1 MRTSV
6 LVGVGVA
13 LLLVGCHEEGTVGPW
28 CSVDSV
34 VRAPR
39 ASAYKLSTTEDGG
52 GPGGA
57 SGRRCGAAG
66 FAANVPP
73 PASHYSGA
81 GAIDVNQDCFCEN
94 PTVLG
99 LDAGVFNGFTQG
111 LAAATAT
118 CKLLGVGAAG
128 HYSFANA
135 DCRLGYVD
143 GFNQTAFSSEEDDG
157 DLAWNMCPFL
167 GQGVMGL
174 AADTRAQELRSDVS
188 FRDGAGA
195 IRIERLW
202 CRSYSGRLE
211 ARVSLPDAGFKDVC
225 FGETGP
231 RREYFMR
238 FSAAGDWILDHL
250 GPATVGGEGEGGT
263 EIHEPRISAVVLGDP
278 DCDQVRECESSF
290 TSPSPPCPASYCEP
304 GRAARCEPNDWH
316 FLAQGFFAVDSW
328 QADNLYLNVPMPLP
342 RDSSGRPRPATG
354 ADAIDCGDHLA
365 ASAPLG
371 VLVGVGCRRPEV
383 IARAKPDDASGTVRF
398 SAPRN
403 KGPQTTKNAAGTQ
416 QCSDA
421 TLCPPN
427 PVRLPNGSIDP
438 NSYDRC
444 NASPE
449 SNVAFAGDFVCR
461 WKDPVDVWMC
471 ETCRCGDSSAPGAFF
486 SASAQGYVS
495 GLDPANPADAI
506 AACNAVCG
514 GFVCGGAEPS
524 CEMNSCRP
532 PPPSE
537 ARARLVARFGGE
549 PPPPLIR
556 ISDVANY
563 TVELLSA
570 LDGGSLLEVGTI
582 GLGGEFVSQGATP
595 LEGTVRLNLMASG
608 SERQVQFAGLSL
620 TAPSFSV
627 GLSSITNAVGF
638 AVYRFAGRF
647 TSARA
652 FRVPR
657 GQFNVG
663 LRATVDGTPG
673 GTLVRNE
680 ADVLGQFD
688 EPAGT
693 FVLAGAGK
701 TEEGK
706 AVRFRLV
713 GNVSNYPP
721 VAIPGPDRTV
731 ECQSPTTTA
740 VVLDGAPSM
749 DPDQGDSIS
758 HYQWFEGGSGL
769 SNRSTVTPAASMGRH
784 LYELHVYDTSLA
796 SAVATTTV
804 TVVDTTPPV
813 LTLTSSDICLW
824 PPNHAFDL
832 VRLGTDITFTV
843 RDTCDANPTVS
854 ILSVESDEPALAPG
868 SGNTTPDVVSGP
880 HAACVRAERSG
891 QGTGRHYTVTLKAVD
906 ASHNTSFATVRV
918 FVPHDNSAHLGC
930 RRAVGLDAVD
940 DQCGQ

>member
-1 MRTSV
+1 MRTLFLV
-6 LVGVGVA
+6 LA
-13 LLLVGCHEEGTVGPW
+13 LLLIGCNSNEGTVGAW

-34 VRAPR
+34 TRPPR
-39 ASAYKLSTTEDGG
+39 KVLYSLKTTKDGG

-57 SGRRCGAAG
+57 SGWRCGAAG
-66 FAANVPP
+66 FAPDVAP
-73 PASHYSGA
+73 PASHYAGA

-94 PTVLG
+94 PDVLG
-99 LDAGVFNGFTQG
+99 LDAGVFNGLTQG
-111 LAAATAT
+111 QAAATST
-118 CKLLGVGAAG
+118 CKNLGIGGEG
-128 HYSFANA
+128 HYSFANR

-143 GFNQTAFSSEEDDG
+143 GFNRSPPGSEEDDG
-157 DLAWNMCPFL
+157 DLGWNMCPFL
-167 GQGVMGL
+167 GQGVMGITGD
-174 AADTRAQELRSDVS
+174 ARPQELRSDIS
-188 FRDGAGA
+188 FQEAAGA
-195 IRIERLW
+195 IRLERLW
-202 CRSYSGRLE
+202 CRSYFGRLE
-211 ARVSLPDAGFKDVC
+211 ARVVFPDAGFKDVC

-231 RREYFMR
+231 RTEYFMR
-238 FSAAGDWILDHL
+238 FSAAGDWILDHI
-250 GPATVGGEGEGGT
+250 GAGEGGT
-263 EIHEPRISAVVLGDP
+263 EIHEPRISAAVLGDP
-278 DCDQVRECESSF
+278 DCDQVRECDPSF
-290 TSPSPPCPASYCEP
+290 TRPSAPCPAPYCDP
-304 GRAARCEPNDWH
+304 ARAAQCEPNDFH

-342 RDSSGRPRPATG
+342 RDASGRPRAATG
-354 ADAIDCGDHLA
+354 ADRIDCDKGLA
-365 ASAPLG
+365 SVAPPGAS
-371 VLVGVGCRRPEV
+371 GVGCPRPEV
-383 IARAKPDDASGTVRF
+383 RATAKPDDTSGTVRF
-398 SAPRN
+398 TVDR
-403 KGPQTTKNAAGTQ
+403 KRGPQTTKNAAGTT

-427 PVRLPNGSIDP
+427 PVRLPNGTIDP
-438 NSYDRC
+438 DSYDRC

-471 ETCRCGDSSAPGAFF
+471 ETCQCGDPSAPGAFF

-495 GLDPANPADAI
+495 GLDPSNPADAI

-563 TVELLSA
+563 TVQLSA
-570 LDGGSLLEVGTI
+570 LDGGSLIEVGTMA
-582 GLGGEFVSQGATP
+582 LGGGFVSEGSTP
-595 LEGTVRLNLMASG
+595 ISGTVRLNLLASG
-608 SERQVQFAGLSL
+608 SERQVEFAGLSL
-620 TAPSFSV
+620 NAAPFSV
-627 GLSSITNAVGF
+627 GLTSITNAVGF
-638 AVYRFAGRF
+638 SVYRFAGRF
-647 TSARA
+647 TSAQA

-657 GQFNVG
+657 GQFNLGV
-663 LRATVDGTPG
+663 RATVDGTAG

-688 EPAGT
+688 EPGGT
-693 FVLAGAGK
+693 FLLTGAGR

-713 GNVSNYPP
+713 GSVSNYPP

-731 ECQSPTTTA
+731 ECRSLTTTP
-740 VVLDGAPSM
+740 VVLDGASSM
-749 DPDQGDSIS
+749 DPDPGDSIS

-769 SNRSTVTPAASMGRH
+769 SNLSTVTPAAAKGRH
-784 LYELHVYDTSLA
+784 FYELHVYDESLA

-824 PPNHAFDL
+824 PPNHTLDL
-832 VRLGTDITFTV
+832 VKLGTDISFTV
-843 RDTCDANPTVS
+843 HDACDPNPTVT
-854 ILSVESDEPALAPG
+854 ILSVVSDEPDLAPG

-880 HAACVRAERSG
+880 HAACVRAERTGS
-891 QGTGRHYTVTLKAVD
+891 GTGRHYTARLKAVD
-906 ASHNTSFATVRV
+906 ASHNTSFATVRI
-918 FVPHDNSAHLGC
+918 FVPHDDSGHPGC

-940 DQCGQ
+940 ARCSQ